1 MTFIVR
7 APCPRSH
14 SVLFRCLQG
23 GLSYYS
29 RWDVNT
35 GPGFLAPELN
45 KAASNTTVDNV
56 AINLARL
63 ASRMTGDK
71 LLAIETTNTA
81 GIPAGPT
88 DGSYHR
94 SRAPPPPS
102 ILNASV
108 SVKFTGNNGT
118 VRILAFHHHP
128 WFNATEV
135 KAIQP
140 GRIHVTVCGFAGW
153 KARFQSPSNVPGVM
167 WQLDDRHAQF
177 WPTWEDDLML
187 ANINTTVPGQ
197 FSWFQDGGGP
207 WDQDE
212 DTNAYKLWLAR
223 AAEYRKLA
231 QLQTETAEDAFM
243 NGGCLQVTATLA
255 PHSVVL
261 FEYRLS

>member
-1 MTFIVR
+1 M
-7 APCPRSH
+7 
-14 SVLFRCLQG
+14 
-23 GLSYYS
+23 SYYS
-29 RWDVNT
+29 RWDVNS

-45 KAASNTTVDNV
+45 KAGSNTTVDNI

-63 ASRMTGDK
+63 ASWMTGDK
-71 LLAIETTNTA
+71 LLAIETTAANLPIMA
-81 GIPAGPT
+81 RAT
-88 DGSYHR
+88 DGM
-94 SRAPPPPS
+94 PPS

-108 SVKFTGNNGT
+108 SMKITPTGSNGT

-140 GRIHVTVCGFAGW
+140 GRVHVTVCGFASW
-153 KARFQSPSNVPGVM
+153 KARFQSPSKVHGVM
-167 WQLDDRHAQF
+167 WQLDDMHAQF

-207 WDQDE
+207 WDADE
-212 DTNAYKLWLAR
+212 DTGAYKLWLAR

-261 FEYRLS
+261 FEYPLN